1 MGKQASGTRG
11 AAIDQQQA
19 VLEQARV
26 AYRAALLSALED
38 VENALTALAAS
49 RRELTAWTDAHT
61 AAQNALL
68 LARQRYQAGLID
80 FGTLLD
86 AQRSALSTDR
96 SRASTETDLGLNL
109 VRLYKALGGGWSEE
123 DAAAPTPTS
132 ALPAARSA
140 SAATPS

>member
-1 MGKQASGTRG
+1 
-11 AAIDQQQA
+11 
-19 VLEQARV
+19 
-26 AYRAALLSALED
+26 
-38 VENALTALAAS
+38 
-49 RRELTAWTDAHT
+49 
-61 AAQNALL
+61 
-68 LARQRYQAGLID
+68 QAGLID

-86 AQRSALSTDR
+86 AQRSALSTDN
-96 SRASTETDLGLNL
+96 SRASAETDLGLNL